1 MEMGNKQKYVT
12 YELSLIQE
20 VMHYLKEV
28 DTDKSKKLLQR
39 MICPNPRETLSEDET
54 RIRCMTDKERA
65 AALYGS
71 SLPKDSDALKT
82 LKMLCESTKSE
93 NCK

>member
-1 MEMGNKQKYVT
+1 MDKKYVT

-20 VMHYLKEV
+20 VMHFLNEV
-28 DTDKSKKLLQR
+28 NTDKSKRLLR
-39 MICPNPRETLSEDET
+39 KMICPNPRKEMSEEEIQ
-54 RIRCMTDKERA
+54 IRCMTSQERL

-82 LKMLCESTKSE
+82 LRMLCESTKSE

>member
-1 MEMGNKQKYVT
+1 MDGEKKQVT
-12 YELSLIQE
+12 YDLDFVQE
-20 VMHYLKEV
+20 IMHFLKEV

-82 LKMLCESTKSE
+82 LKVLCESTKSE